1 LQSQVTAVTYV
12 DCVSNTLRA
21 HVLIS
26 PEIVADQCAPDLRD
40 GKVIKKNLLSASPT
54 GLAVWGSKTQTVDL
68 YQDCNSIVHA
78 DVQLKKDAA
87 GCECAG
93 CSQANA
99 RGFQALFE
107 DVDGLFVWTGKN
119 SEGGTNTFVDC
130 TSKQLWT
137 ELIVAADPKIESCST
152 TPLTNAFRLSS
163 DGWGVFVGET
173 DCVRLVVDC
182 STKKIQGELKFP
194 EVDVTKLGPTV
205 LTAQNGSRCSS
216 DGLVTMFGK
225 TDCFHL
231 YVDPVSRDVL
241 GRIIIKPNPAGSVCD
256 PVTATNALRCTP
268 EGLAVEVGSTNCIK
282 NTIDCPT
289 GRIVSTLQI
298 DPDSADVLSCGAA
311 GLKFNDE
318 AVKVKIDP
326 DGCNGLEQRANGLWS
341 PEKTYGVT
349 KHAGAN
355 SAGVSIA
362 APGNG
367 SAQLATNN
375 LTIKNESCNDAI
387 CMLFVRA
394 PAADGFTSN
403 ARSGSISYNGNVAV
417 GGGAGAAY
425 GETYASWIGDSFNSI
440 SGQTEVFRFHVPAG
454 QSVVAS
460 QNVRLDWSGSGAGS
474 ITVHSYAMDAFLIS
488 VDTLGNPF

>member
-1 LQSQVTAVTYV
+1 
-12 DCVSNTLRA
+12 
-21 HVLIS
+21 
-26 PEIVADQCAPDLRD
+26 LRD

-78 DVQLKKDAA
+78 DVQLKKDTA

-137 ELIVAADPKIESCST
+137 ELIVAADPKVESCST

-194 EVDVTKLGPTV
+194 EVDVTKLGPSV

-289 GRIVSTLQI
+289 GQIVSTLQI

-318 AVKVKIDP
+318 AVKAKIDP

-341 PEKTYGVT
+341 HKGPPKGVAGYVHDGLNGFQVGDTTFSRRELTVSWTNPANSCTHAVVEIIYRAPTYHAIWPASSTAIDDTFDISWTGSFDSNTVGQTYGY
-349 KHAGAN
+349 GA
-355 SAGVSIA
+355 I
-362 APGNG
+362 
-367 SAQLATNN
+367 T
-375 LTIKNESCNDAI
+375 
-387 CMLFVRA
+387 
-394 PAADGFTSN
+394 DGKET
-403 ARSGSISYNGNVAV
+403 RV
-417 GGGAGAAY
+417 GGAGPTEHYFINLAP
-425 GETYASWIGDSFNSI
+425 
-440 SGQTEVFRFHVPAG
+440 GQGFSAKMQPTANI
-454 QSVVAS
+454 A
-460 QNVRLDWSGSGAGS
+460 SGA
-474 ITVHSYAMDAFLIS
+474 AKDIS
-488 VDTLGNPF
+488 VHMGSYSLDLVVHWGASV